1 MLFNQRK
8 YAIICTKSQTIMRKY
23 VHLRQSAFN
32 CAKCT
37 LHKDICI
44 IVNIQ
49 LSFKSFIYVLRNS
62 NSSKLLSH
70 YCLTFS
76 ANDCVFS
83 LNKQQKVYYYFIK
96 KKETKNMNYNKIGIY
111 IYNNNNNN
119 NNQSNN

>member
-1 MLFNQRK
+1 MIITWAVFFKMAASRFVEVTDEVINGLKKMHIFQIITYVIILKQLHLLLFISRK

-49 LSFKSFIYVLRNS
+49 
-62 NSSKLLSH
+62 
-70 YCLTFS
+70 
-76 ANDCVFS
+76 
-83 LNKQQKVYYYFIK
+83 
-96 KKETKNMNYNKIGIY
+96 
-111 IYNNNNNN
+111 
-119 NNQSNN
+119 